1 MAEPTTTSGTNKLGG
16 LLSSL
21 RQLTATSLALLHT
34 RLALLAVELEE
45 EKRRLLRV
53 LAWGAITVFL
63 GCVGLVFLAGL
74 VVLAFWDTHRV
85 LACVGVTL
93 SFFGLT
99 GLAAWRVSV
108 NLSTPG
114 LLTAT
119 LQELQDDQAALTAR
133 QEGSP

>member
-1 MAEPTTTSGTNKLGG
+1 MAESTSASGINRLGG

-53 LAWGAITVFL
+53 LAWGAVTVFL

-85 LACVGVTL
+85 LAWVGVTL

-108 NLSTPG
+108 NLAAPG
-114 LLTAT
+114 LLSAT
-119 LQELQDDQAALTAR
+119 LQELQDDQHALVAR
-133 QEGSP
+133 KEGAP